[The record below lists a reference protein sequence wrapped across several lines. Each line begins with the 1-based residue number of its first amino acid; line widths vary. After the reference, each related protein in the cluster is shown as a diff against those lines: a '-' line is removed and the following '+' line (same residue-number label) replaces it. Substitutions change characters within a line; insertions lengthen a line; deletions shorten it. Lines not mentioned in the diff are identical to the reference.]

1 MKIVR
6 AFVVTRKGKSNDVQ
20 NVGAIVHHRLYL
32 ENIRFILFITFFYL
46 HRPTDREALGQKL
59 VNNVSIFMGFFF
71 VFTVQIIQL
80 VNYSKK
86 CEIVCECKTD
96 IVFWYAGFEL
106 SRLSTE
112 N

>member
-20 NVGAIVHHRLYL
+20 NVGAMVHHRLYL
-32 ENIRFILFITFFYL
+32 ENIRFLLFITFFYL
-46 HRPTDREALGQKL
+46 RRPTDREALGQKL

-71 VFTVQIIQL
+71 
-80 VNYSKK
+80 
-86 CEIVCECKTD
+86 
-96 IVFWYAGFEL
+96 GFYWPDHSASEL
-106 SRLSTE
+106 FEEMRNFLRMQ